1 MAMKVKGITI
11 ELSADTSGLE
21 QALKGINKTLATTQK
36 DLNSVNK
43 ALKLDPKNMELVEQK
58 QRLLASAIDNT
69 KSKVDALRQ
78 AQAALNK
85 DGTEETQRQYDAL
98 TREISETEVKL
109 KNLNQEQ
116 KEFSKEALQAQVSAS
131 SFGQALDS
139 VSEKANKVARETAAM
154 STAAGAALAGLA
166 GLTVEASKFADNLLE
181 VSKETG
187 LSTDTLQKMQYAAEL
202 VDVPVETIIGSIRK
216 MKKQLDGNEA
226 TWRKLGVEVR
236 KQSGDYRDIEDIFYD
251 VVRALGQIENETER
265 DTMAMEIFGKSA
277 DDLAGIIDD
286 GGKALRQLGD
296 EAENLGVIVSEED
309 IERLGAFNDTLER
322 MKSQL
327 KFAAVQAA
335 IPILEALEP
344 VIQKVAE
351 GIKRFAEMVS
361 HLNPKLVAAVVVILA
376 IVAAISPVAMII
388 ANVCKSIN
396 ILLALIPVII
406 SGLQM
411 INATLASLLAN
422 PVVLIIA
429 AITIAVVGLVAAIK
443 YLYDNWDSIG
453 PVVDSAIDKM
463 KTGLESVIA
472 QATELGSTIQAKFQ
486 EGFSGAKNLFSGIGD
501 KLREQFSGLPDMIT
515 NVSTAFRSFVS
526 SVSKIVSEI
535 SNVFSRIK
543 SEAKRAGSDIIN
555 AFVSGV
561 RSVINSVT
569 QAFQNLANT
578 IKSIWGSTEQQARSS
593 GQRTA
598 SNYASGYNSGRG
610 ALSVFSMQ
618 INGASAVGATT
629 KAEMAQTNVLIDAI
643 NTLNENISKS
653 SSGGITPQV
662 NVELVGSAKNIFD
675 TVRVTNNKYVTAT
688 GYHALA

>member
-116 KEFSKEALQAQVSAS
+116 KEFSKEALQAQASAS

-429 AITIAVVGLVAAIK
+429 AITIAVVGLVAALK

-675 TVRVTNNKYVTAT
+675 TVRVTNNKHVTAT